1 MVWDAGVLSERGVWS
16 QEGFLEEVGQIVG
29 QNVSERA
36 EIFMKK
42 MIWWHYT
49 HSYTGA

>member
-1 MVWDAGVLSERGVWS
+1 MWGVWN
-16 QEGFLEEVGQIVG
+16 QDGFLEEVGQIVG

-42 MIWWHYT
+42 KTIWVALY
-49 HSYTGA
+49 A